1 MLREI
6 DMVDRQEAV
15 ESVRGRIEEIVSG
28 TIVIVENSK
37 YVTNGLVYGACYV
50 CPELIWRI

>member
-1 MLREI
+1 
-6 DMVDRQEAV
+6 MVDRQEAV